1 MGGVAEKMASTKMGV
16 QWFRAF
22 GSGGFVLA
30 ETTRSF
36 STEQGS
42 GADEGNAARALPC
55 NLHRTAATR
64 TSSASAVGRSD
75 WGRTVSEPAGRS
87 TLFSKLPIRGSRT
100 AIKGLQDQSHQV
112 APFTELLAETTDQ
125 TNKTNGAAID
135 DGQCAATGLHDDG
148 GLHAE
153 KHCEL
158 AACRG
163 VEAKKIETALPA
175 SCCYRNKTRKNT
187 TEARSVATE
196 SRRTLSV
203 ASRCTSQH
211 PDIREVAKTKNTTEA
226 RSVETESRKN
236 SALLGAGGMCV
247 GAAAAPLKKQE
258 KWGASR
264 RPERDSRRKHTRP
277 RRQMQGAAILCWRL
291 TKRIKKP
298 AKRIK
303 DTPK

>member
-1 MGGVAEKMASTKMGV
+1 MVV
-16 QWFRAF
+16 RWFCAF
-22 GSGGFVLA
+22 GSGGTVLA
-30 ETTRSF
+30 ETTSLF
-36 STEQGS
+36 STEHGS

-87 TLFSKLPIRGSRT
+87 TLFSKLPIGGSRT

-112 APFTELLAETTDQ
+112 APFTELLTETTDQ

-196 SRRTLSV
+196 SRTLGV

-211 PDIREVAKTKNTTEA
+211 PEIREVRPPVKATRTLKKMFVAAWTGKKADRAAQTA
-226 RSVETESRKN
+226 P
-236 SALLGAGGMCV
+236 SAALAAAEHHAGAGALGV
-247 GAAAAPLKKQE
+247 GTQRFLAAGDIGNSSARPPGNAQKKQ
-258 KWGASR
+258 
-264 RPERDSRRKHTRP
+264 
-277 RRQMQGAAILCWRL
+277 L
-291 TKRIKKP
+291 
-298 AKRIK
+298 K